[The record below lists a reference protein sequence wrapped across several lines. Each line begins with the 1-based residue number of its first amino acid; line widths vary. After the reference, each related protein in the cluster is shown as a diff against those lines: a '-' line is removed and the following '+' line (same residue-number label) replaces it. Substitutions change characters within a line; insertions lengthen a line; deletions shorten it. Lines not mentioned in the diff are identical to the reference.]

1 LKVKDAI
8 RYIIDSISDIYSPGE
23 AESIAFIVLDFIGFP
38 RKMIFHKA
46 EKEIESIKV
55 DFIKKITLDLK
66 TSRPV
71 QYILGET
78 EFLGLKF
85 RLDENVLIP
94 RQETEELVLR
104 IIRDNRNPRPSILD
118 LGTGSGCIA
127 VTLAKN
133 IPSATVYASDISTA
147 ALHVANDNA
156 ILNMTVIN
164 TIVDDILN
172 SQMKEK
178 LKFDII
184 VSNPPYVLD
193 SEKQFMH
200 HNVLNFEPATA
211 LFVPDKDPLKFY
223 KAIAWI
229 AVEKLIHG
237 GLLYVEINEK
247 FGNEVVRLFL
257 ENGLGNP
264 EIIQDIHEKNRF
276 VKAVKTKL

>member
-1 LKVKDAI
+1 LKAKDAI
-8 RYIIDSISDIYSPGE
+8 RYIIDSITDIYSPGE

-38 RKMIFHKA
+38 RKLIFLKA
-46 EKEIESIKV
+46 EKEIDSIKEE
-55 DFIKKITLDLK
+55 FIRKVVNDLK
-66 TSRPV
+66 TSRPI

-104 IIRDNRNPRPSILD
+104 IIRDNKNPRPAILD

-133 IPSATVYASDISTA
+133 IPSATVYASDISMTA
-147 ALHVANDNA
+147 LQVTNDNA
-156 ILNMTVIN
+156 ILNMVVIN

-172 SQMKEK
+172 SKLKES

-193 SEKQFMH
+193 SEKRFMH
-200 HNVLNFEPATA
+200 RNVLNFEPAIA
-211 LFVPDKDPLKFY
+211 LFVQDQDPLEFY
-223 KAIAWI
+223 KAIAGI
-229 AVEKLIHG
+229 ALERLIHG
-237 GLLYVEINEK
+237 GQLYVEINEK
-247 FGNEVVRLFL
+247 FGDEVVRLFR
-257 ENGLGNP
+257 ENGLGSP
-264 EIIQDIHEKNRF
+264 EIIRDIHEKNRF